1 MSWLVRGV
9 NLLKG
14 DSSLQRPSYS
24 HDAHFEAAYR
34 VKPKALTHIMW
45 ELRGQVVKGWNST

>member
-14 DSSLQRPSYS
+14 DSSLQRLSYS
-24 HDAHFEAAYR
+24 HDAHFEVAY
-34 VKPKALTHIMW
+34 II
-45 ELRGQVVKGWNST
+45 ELNPRP